1 MTMTAP
7 LYSKLLSRI
16 SSHIL
21 DKSSDVLI
29 QLKTDLKLT
38 FSSEAYMFLMKV
50 NALNTGFTDT

>member
-7 LYSKLLSRI
+7 LYSKLLSKI

-21 DKSSDVLI
+21 DKSSEVLI

-38 FSSEAYMFLMKV
+38 FSQEAYTFLMKV
-50 NALNTGFTDT
+50 SALNTGFTDT